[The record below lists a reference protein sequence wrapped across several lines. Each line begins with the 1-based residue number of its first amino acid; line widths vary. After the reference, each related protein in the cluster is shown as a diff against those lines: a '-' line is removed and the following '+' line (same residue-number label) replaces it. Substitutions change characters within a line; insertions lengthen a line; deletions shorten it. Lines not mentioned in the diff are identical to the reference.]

1 MMKSINANKID
12 LIRERQD
19 YVREY
24 SELIFVSVKRI
35 EMIYAELGELLKE
48 EVNSYTSC
56 KKF

>member
-48 EVNSYTSC
+48 EVNS
-56 KKF
+56 